1 MSFLGML
8 FVGSMI
14 GLSGY
19 YLCEHRAKLRLRAC
33 LLIGGLSALIADYI
47 AQIAFGFRDG
57 SLRSFLVILLSG
69 SVCVV
74 TYIYTKNR

>member
-1 MSFLGML
+1 MSFFGML

-19 YLCEHRAKLRLRAC
+19 YLCEHRANLRLRAC
-33 LLIGGLSALIADYI
+33 LLVGGLSSLIAGYI

-57 SLRSFLVILLSG
+57 SLHSFLVILLSG

-74 TYIYTKNR
+74 TYIYTKSK